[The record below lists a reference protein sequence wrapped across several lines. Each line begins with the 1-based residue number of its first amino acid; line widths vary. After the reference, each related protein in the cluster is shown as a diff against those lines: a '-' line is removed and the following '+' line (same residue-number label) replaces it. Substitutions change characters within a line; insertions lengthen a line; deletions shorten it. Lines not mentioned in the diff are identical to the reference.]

1 MAYESLYKLYYKD
14 TAAWERTYQERFF
27 SPAACLLPFSLVQY
41 NHSHS
46 WPAFFCYEGE
56 LSLLQEKILFD
67 VGKCIEIIQQV
78 PKAAIS
84 QFLHTCLVD
93 EIKSTND
100 IEGVRST
107 RKEIITA
114 FYASESEKKALRLGS
129 IVNKYIKIIEKEKIS
144 LETSQDIRNLFDDF
158 LSDEIRRDDLQNLP
172 DGEIFRKGSVD
183 IVSGTQKVLHRGVYP
198 ESEILRQMDQALV
211 ILHDNKIPYLIRI
224 ALFHYLFGYIHP
236 FNDGNGRMDRFI
248 TSYLLAQRF
257 HPVIALQVSILIKKY
272 RKNYYELFS
281 HTDAEINRGDLTPF
295 VIGTLQ
301 LIDQAISITSEA
313 LENKKAQYEHLLMI
327 VQEKPQLQLKNKT
340 AFALCTILL
349 QAAVFSDIG
358 VSVKEIQKNLQ
369 VTENTVYNYLKK
381 IPEGLVKIDKR
392 IKPYRYCMNL
402 EELRNDHSNI

>member
-1 MAYESLYKLYYKD
+1 
-14 TAAWERTYQERFF
+14 
-27 SPAACLLPFSLVQY
+27 
-41 NHSHS
+41 
-46 WPAFFCYEGE
+46 
-56 LSLLQEKILFD
+56 
-67 VGKCIEIIQQV
+67 
-78 PKAAIS
+78 
-84 QFLHTCLVD
+84 
-93 EIKSTND
+93 
-100 IEGVRST
+100 
-107 RKEIITA
+107 
-114 FYASESEKKALRLGS
+114 
-129 IVNKYIKIIEKEKIS
+129 
-144 LETSQDIRNLFDDF
+144 
-158 LSDEIRRDDLQNLP
+158 
-172 DGEIFRKGSVD
+172 
-183 IVSGTQKVLHRGVYP
+183 
-198 ESEILRQMDQALV
+198 
-211 ILHDNKIPYLIRI
+211 
-224 ALFHYLFGYIHP
+224 
-236 FNDGNGRMDRFI
+236 MDRFI

-272 RKNYYELFS
+272 RTNYYELFS

-301 LIDQAISITSEA
+301 LIDEAISITSEA

-402 EELRNDHSNI
+402 EKLRNDHSNI